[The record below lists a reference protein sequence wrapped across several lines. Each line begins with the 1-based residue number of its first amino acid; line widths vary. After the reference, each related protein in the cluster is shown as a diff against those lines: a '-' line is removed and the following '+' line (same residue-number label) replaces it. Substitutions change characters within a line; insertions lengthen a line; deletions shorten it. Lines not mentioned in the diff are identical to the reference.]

1 MPDDR
6 GHCGSLDY
14 RDCIDI
20 NDRHEVRNWC
30 MSLKVTPDQLKDA
43 VRKVGTSADLVR
55 QYLRGTLTPIG
66 RAPRPLA
73 RVSSGGQ

>member
-1 MPDDR
+1 M
-6 GHCGSLDY
+6 C
-14 RDCIDI
+14 
-20 NDRHEVRNWC
+20 
-30 MSLKVTPDQLKDA
+30 LKVTPDQLKDA

-66 RAPRPLA
+66 RATRPLA